1 MIVDFVFI
9 YKRQGHRI
17 RIPMRIVLFLAL
29 REISQSDTIVK
40 QFQKEPTSKSAYI
53 VTSKGGNVS

>member
-1 MIVDFVFI
+1 MIVDFVLI
-9 YKRQGHRI
+9 YKRHGHRI

-40 QFQKEPTSKSAYI
+40 QFQKEPTSKRAYI